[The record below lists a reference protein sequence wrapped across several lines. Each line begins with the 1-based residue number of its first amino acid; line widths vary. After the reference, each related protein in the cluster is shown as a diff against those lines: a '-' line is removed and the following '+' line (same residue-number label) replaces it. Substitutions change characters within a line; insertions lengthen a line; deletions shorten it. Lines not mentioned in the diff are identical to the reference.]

1 MRLGLAALASAWALF
16 AAGHS
21 QANETES
28 IFYQFGPLA
37 LHGDEAD
44 LATLGAGVW
53 DPDDQETSAAGNV
66 EYRLGR
72 KLYFLGL
79 GLGLVA
85 NTDGGVFGYVGSYFD
100 LSWGNVYLTPL
111 VGFGGYHQGGSR
123 NLGSVFQFQAQGDLA
138 YRFDNGHRLGVRLA
152 HISNANTN
160 DPNPGAEELYLTYAI
175 PFGPLIPPANRGL
188 QVQYPDTE
196 QN

>member
-1 MRLGLAALASAWALF
+1 MRLGLAAIASAWIMLV
-16 AAGHS
+16 
-21 QANETES
+21 ANHAKAEELES
-28 IFYQFGPLA
+28 IFYQAGPIA
-37 LHGDEAD
+37 VHGDEAD
-44 LATLGAGVW
+44 TLTIGAGAW
-53 DPDDQETSAAGNV
+53 DPDDQETSGAGNI

-72 KLYFLGL
+72 KLFFIGP

-85 NTDGGVFGYVGSYFD
+85 NTDGGVFGYVGIYFD
-100 LSWGNVYLTPL
+100 LSWGNVYLTPFG
-111 VGFGGYHQGGSR
+111 GFGGYRQGGSR
-123 NLGSVFQFQAQGDLA
+123 NLGSVFQFRGQGDLA

-175 PFGPLIPPANRGL
+175 PLGPLIPPSTRGL
-188 QVQYPDTE
+188 QAQSPDTD